1 MMSRRKNY
9 LSQDR
14 REYVKIGDL
23 FAIRYY
29 LKYYNISL
37 TPAVEKFMS
46 QSYEKGYE
54 PSLYE
59 PKENCVLKNLI
70 YLILYSNPKPILELI
85 RTERKKLDIYES
97 LNKKK
102 HDNH

>member
-1 MMSRRKNY
+1 
-9 LSQDR
+9 
-14 REYVKIGDL
+14 
-23 FAIRYY
+23 
-29 LKYYNISL
+29 
-37 TPAVEKFMS
+37 MS

-85 RTERKKLDIYES
+85 RTERKNWTFMKV
-97 LNKKK
+97 
-102 HDNH
+102 